1 MSELTGEESVSG
13 KGALKD
19 FALLHR
25 LRFRHENGRGIGSPF
40 RGSDEA
46 GRQGFASG
54 DEPMRMEINDLR
66 REMRSLIR
74 WTVTAILVIWGST
87 VLPVM
92 MRVPGL
98 I

>member
-19 FALLHR
+19 FDLSHR
-25 LRFRHENGRGIGSPF
+25 LRFRHESGRDIGSPF
-40 RGSDEA
+40 RGSSEA
-46 GRQGFASG
+46 GHQDFMSG
-54 DEPMRMEINDLR
+54 DEQMRMEINDLR

-74 WTVTAILVIWGST
+74 WTITAILVIWGSP

-92 MRVPGL
+92 MRVAGL

>member
-1 MSELTGEESVSG
+1 MSELTGKESVSG

-19 FALLHR
+19 FDLLHR
-25 LRFRHENGRGIGSPF
+25 LRFRHENGRDIGSPF
-40 RGSDEA
+40 RGSDET
-46 GRQGFASG
+46 GHQGFVSR
-54 DEPMRMEINDLR
+54 DEQMRMEINDLR

-74 WTVTAILVIWGST
+74 RTIIAILAIWGSP

-92 MRVPGL
+92 MRVAGL

>member
-1 MSELTGEESVSG
+1 MSELTGKESVNG

-19 FALLHR
+19 FDLLHH
-25 LRFRHENGRGIGSPF
+25 LRFRHENGRDIGSPF
-40 RGSDEA
+40 RGGDEA
-46 GRQGFASG
+46 GHQEFVSG
-54 DEPMRMEINDLR
+54 DEQMRMEIIDLR

-74 WTVTAILVIWGST
+74 RTITAILVIWGSP

-92 MRVPGL
+92 MKVAGL

>member
-19 FALLHR
+19 FDLLHR

-46 GRQGFASG
+46 GRQGFVSG
-54 DEPMRMEINDLR
+54 DEQMRMEINDLR

-74 WTVTAILVIWGST
+74 
-87 VLPVM
+87 
-92 MRVPGL
+92 
-98 I
+98 